1 MSTFTTTLQDLVR
14 RSGKS
19 VNRFAVDA
27 GMDPAYLRRLLSG
40 EKTNPSVFTLIKLYG
55 GVVSCSERLKQDPE
69 LVHAF
74 TILLIAAVEHAAV
87 DSVTGN
93 RSQAR

>member
-1 MSTFTTTLQDLVR
+1 MNSFTATLQDLVY

-19 VNRFAVDA
+19 VNRFAADA
-27 GMDPAYLRRLLSG
+27 DIDPAYLRRLLSG
-40 EKTNPSVFTLIKLYG
+40 QKSNPSVFTLIKLYG
-55 GVVSCSERLKQDPE
+55 GVVGCSERLKRDPE
-69 LVHAF
+69 LAHAF